1 MWTHLCVPRNT
12 HTPTKVHTT
21 LTPAA
26 SSSCHAPHPRLL
38 HPAEGAVASPEGAV
52 NTAARNTLMWH
63 CGKCFHFHS
72 ARSGVAGVCAAVPL
86 CWDQISGAAVHVAA
100 PPSRGD
106 RVNTHNGLARLGS
119 PPGGEVSDLGL
130 PWPHWPH
137 RPQYTSFSCPLM
149 SLLGTDGPGPLLWH
163 PCSLPS
169 HLK

>member
-1 MWTHLCVPRNT
+1 MYPV
-12 HTPTKVHTT
+12 TPTPQQRCRPRSP
-21 LTPAA
+21 PAA

-72 ARSGVAGVCAAVPL
+72 ARSGVAGVRAAVPL
-86 CWDQISGAAVHVAA
+86 CWAQLSGAAVHVAA
-100 PPSRGD
+100 PPQQRGQGEYSQWPGQA
-106 RVNTHNGLARLGS
+106 GLLS
-119 PPGGEVSDLGL
+119 WGGEVSDLGL
-130 PWPHWPH
+130 PWPPWPH
-137 RPQYTSFSCPLM
+137 RPQDTSFSCPLM
-149 SLLGTDGPGPLLWH
+149 SLLGSDGPGPLLWH